1 MQIHDGEIKLIVEIK
16 GINGFPSDEDILAVQ
31 KYVPLRMREW
41 DYTQIQGLTIINHQK
56 HIPPLNRDNDL
67 PFRKEMLEVTEE
79 QNIGLLTTW
88 DLHRLVRS
96 FIHNEWKHENI
107 KDLFYKVGRVNILP
121 NHYEFIGKIERF
133 IENKSILG
141 IKIEASNLRLGDR
154 IAFELPVI
162 FEEQVCDS
170 LQFKNNPI
178 EIAEVGMLV
187 GTKTHLTKENARVG
201 VRVYRVIC

>member
-107 KDLFYKVGRVNILP
+107 
-121 NHYEFIGKIERF
+121 
-133 IENKSILG
+133 
-141 IKIEASNLRLGDR
+141 
-154 IAFELPVI
+154 
-162 FEEQVCDS
+162 
-170 LQFKNNPI
+170 
-178 EIAEVGMLV
+178 
-187 GTKTHLTKENARVG
+187 
-201 VRVYRVIC
+201 